1 MIQPVPVKSAAI
13 IHMTPQT
20 TSAIILQRKRY
31 HLRLLLNLSYSDV
44 HVTMEHHGL
53 LDFLLQKHHLRIRKL
68 SDDAVTDLNTE
79 LYNETR

>member
-1 MIQPVPVKSAAI
+1 MTYPVPVKRAAI
-13 IHMTPQT
+13 IYMTPQT
-20 TSAIILQRKRY
+20 TSIILQRKRY